1 MPSLVEVMTYRFN
14 EHSEGLRLS
23 VDYRDADE
31 KQRWL
36 ARDPIAIFRHHLV
49 AEGVASEAELDRMED
64 DVMTEV
70 EDAVNFT
77 DESPYPDSSDAFK
90 DLYTDAAGG
99 TA

>member
-1 MPSLVEVMTYRFN
+1 MTYRFN

-36 ARDPIAIFRHHLV
+36 ARDPIAIFRDHLID
-49 AEGVASEAELDRMED
+49 EGFASEAELDRMED

-77 DESPYPDSSDAFK
+77 DESPYPDAGDAFK
-90 DLYTDAAGG
+90 DLYTDLRES